1 MGFDLLKWIEDY
13 WKEVRGLEPEPVKE
27 EPKADPQE
35 KFAGTGDVVGYI
47 TGGYA
52 HYKNG
57 VLHWT
62 FYDQQGNDLT
72 SVPYTELG
80 KYVVD
85 NVYQVSFIN
94 GVPVWKVLVKK

>member
-1 MGFDLLKWIEDY
+1 MFDLLKWLDEQWETGW
-13 WKEVRGLEPEPVKE
+13 WKKPAPEPEPVKE
-27 EPKADPQE
+27 DPQDA
-35 KFAGTGDVVGYI
+35 FAGTGDVVGYI

-52 HYKNG
+52 NYRNG

-72 SVPYTELG
+72 SVPYIELG
-80 KYVVD
+80 KYIVD
-85 NVYQVSFIN
+85 NVYQVAFIN